1 MNRYPARVL
10 PVTLVMS
17 ESSGGVFPRASTV
30 TPIPVGRRTAFAPI
44 TSRAPAYATVDRRPG
59 VAIDWKSGSP
69 ATAVDP
75 ADSTVPAAGTAMPAE
90 SPAAERERRRGRLGR
105 RKGRRGRGRGDARG
119 DQHQRDAHRQRPR
132 PPARRPA
139 LPDDGPH
146 LVDGAL
152 RIAARTERNREL
164 NRCDMAEPSPSGRHA
179 LASGVSGVLMVNNI
193 DRCHSLMSDQG
204 QASPT
209 NEREFAARKPP
220 N

>member
-1 MNRYPARVL
+1 M
-10 PVTLVMS
+10 
-17 ESSGGVFPRASTV
+17 
-30 TPIPVGRRTAFAPI
+30 
-44 TSRAPAYATVDRRPG
+44 
-59 VAIDWKSGSP
+59 AIDWKSGSP

-75 ADSTVPAAGTAMPAE
+75 ADSTVPAAGTAMPAD
-90 SPAAERERRRGRLGR
+90 SPQPSASGGAAGSAGA
-105 RKGRRGRGRGDARG
+105 KDVVAADAEMPEATSTSVTPTANALVHLL
-119 DQHQRDAHRQRPR
+119 DDLP
-132 PPARRPA
+132 